1 MGNTETEIRALGPA
15 ARLVWSGGTESA
27 YWVLSQR
34 ALCSPYLYRG
44 VDSSGATIDFLLSA
58 QRDAAAAERFLAKA
72 LGAPGRQSCAPGTE
86 LLHLLLQ
93 FAHAMD

>member
-1 MGNTETEIRALGPA
+1 MGNTETEIRALGTA